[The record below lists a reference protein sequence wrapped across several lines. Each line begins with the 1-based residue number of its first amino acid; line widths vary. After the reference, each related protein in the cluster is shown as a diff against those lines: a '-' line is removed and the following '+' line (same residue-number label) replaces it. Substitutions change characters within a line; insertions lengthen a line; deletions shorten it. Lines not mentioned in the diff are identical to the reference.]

1 MTEERTKQTAL
12 AAYLR
17 HWHFFEKIL
26 GCLVLLGVVA
36 LLACQLWLGQSNG
49 RSDVWYGL
57 DYAEA
62 LPAVQ
67 QTDGLWGSVTLDYTK
82 QAGTA
87 RLPDSYYILH
97 LR

>member
-36 LLACQLWLGQSNG
+36 LLACQFG
-49 RSDVWYGL
+49 
-57 DYAEA
+57 
-62 LPAVQ
+62 
-67 QTDGLWGSVTLDYTK
+67 
-82 QAGTA
+82 
-87 RLPDSYYILH
+87 
-97 LR
+97 